1 MEERSLGIA
10 IELYFSPAFHI
21 VCPHLPSQVD
31 LDPSSG
37 TIRGLINAVSEI
49 CGEKGKTLLCDPES
63 GCVHSALMA
72 MVNDHI
78 YTGNALN
85 ERDVPLCDGDRIS
98 FLHVI
103 SGG

>member
-1 MEERSLGIA
+1 MEEGFLGIA

-31 LDPSSG
+31 LDTSSG
-37 TIRGLINAVSEI
+37 TIRGLIKAVSEI
-49 CGEKGKTLLCDPES
+49 CGEKGKNLLRDPES
-63 GCVHSALMA
+63 GGVHSALMA
-72 MVNDHI
+72 MVNDHC